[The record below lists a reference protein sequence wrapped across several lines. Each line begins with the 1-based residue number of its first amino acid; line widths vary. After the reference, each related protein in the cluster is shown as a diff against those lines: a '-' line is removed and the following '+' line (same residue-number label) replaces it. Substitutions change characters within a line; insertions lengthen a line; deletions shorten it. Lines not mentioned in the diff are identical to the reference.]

1 LVCLLNNRLG
11 NIPFK
16 EKIMSDGLFPEVVEE
31 VAEKK
36 RTRRKKEA
44 LIVIEHGLEIEEPLL
59 YERLEEAAGKL
70 AKNGELI
77 VSVPKELDGDS
88 LTSWLRSHG
97 FDLTPLNI
105 WTNPH
110 LEDNDGRRRSG
121 WICRPRS

>member
-1 LVCLLNNRLG
+1 
-11 NIPFK
+11 
-16 EKIMSDGLFPEVVEE
+16 MSDELVPEVVEE
-31 VAEKK
+31 VVEKK
-36 RTRRKKEA
+36 RTRRVKEA
-44 LIVIEHGLEIEEPLL
+44 LIVIEQGMEEPLL
-59 YERLEEAAGKL
+59 YERLEEAAGTL

-77 VSVPKELDGDS
+77 VSVQKEVTGDS

-110 LEDNDGRRRSG
+110 LEDNDGRTRAG

>member
-1 LVCLLNNRLG
+1 
-11 NIPFK
+11 
-16 EKIMSDGLFPEVVEE
+16 MSDELVPEVVEE

-44 LIVIEHGLEIEEPLL
+44 LIVIEHGMEEPLL
-59 YERLEEAAGKL
+59 YERLEEAAAKL

-77 VSVPKELDGDS
+77 VSVPSELDGDS
-88 LTSWLRSHG
+88 LTAWLRSHG

-105 WTNPH
+105 WTNPL

>member
-1 LVCLLNNRLG
+1 
-11 NIPFK
+11 
-16 EKIMSDGLFPEVVEE
+16 MSDELVPEIVEP
-31 VAEKK
+31 VEKK

-44 LIVIEHGLEIEEPLL
+44 LIVIEHDMEEPLL

-77 VSVPKELDGDS
+77 VSVPKALDGDS
-88 LTSWLRSHG
+88 LTAWLRSHG

-121 WICRPRS
+121 WICRRKN

>member
-1 LVCLLNNRLG
+1 
-11 NIPFK
+11 
-16 EKIMSDGLFPEVVEE
+16 MSDELVPEVVEE

-36 RTRRKKEA
+36 RPRRVKEA
-44 LIVIEHGLEIEEPLL
+44 LIVIEHGLEESLL

-77 VSVPKELDGDS
+77 VSVPKALDGDS

-97 FDLTPLNI
+97 FELTPLNI

-110 LEDNDGRRRSG
+110 LKDNDGRRRSG